1 MTGDSGLY
9 DEPMGTI
16 SQYAVYD
23 RIESPEAYATARLC
37 LMDSMGCALLGMQF
51 PACQRVVG
59 NSWLSEDP
67 VRMAF
72 KLGSAIRWL
81 DFNDTWLAAEWGHPS
96 DNFGALLAVGHHL
109 CRQGKV
115 ITVRDILRAA
125 IKAYEIQGVL
135 ALGNSFNRLG
145 FDHVILVRV
154 ASAAIATQLLG
165 GDEQQVSAAQSQA
178 WIDGAA
184 LRCYRQSPSVGSRK
198 SWAAGDATSR
208 GVFLAMLTREGEM
221 GYPRAL
227 TAKQWGFNDVVLRGG
242 TLLLPRPLGSYVMEN
257 ILFKVSFPAEFHAQ
271 TAVECAMRLHP
282 FVRNRWDD
290 IASILISTH
299 ESAVRIIDK
308 SGPLK
313 NAADRD
319 HCLQY
324 MVAVGLLNGQLK
336 ASDYEDTIARDL
348 RIDRLRSL
356 MTVVENPQFSRDY
369 LDPDKRSIANSLV
382 VRFKDGTST
391 SPQTI
396 EYPLGHQRRRAEAL
410 PLLRDK
416 FIQNASNALPAR
428 RVDELAQF
436 FNEPEQLDSISVSS
450 FLDRFMVS
458 V

>member
-1 MTGDSGLY
+1 
-9 DEPMGTI
+9 
-16 SQYAVYD
+16 
-23 RIESPEAYATARLC
+23 
-37 LMDSMGCALLGMQF
+37 
-51 PACQRVVG
+51 
-59 NSWLSEDP
+59 
-67 VRMAF
+67 
-72 KLGSAIRWL
+72 
-81 DFNDTWLAAEWGHPS
+81 
-96 DNFGALLAVGHHL
+96 
-109 CRQGKV
+109 
-115 ITVRDILRAA
+115 
-125 IKAYEIQGVL
+125 
-135 ALGNSFNRLG
+135 
-145 FDHVILVRV
+145 
-154 ASAAIATQLLG
+154 
-165 GDEQQVSAAQSQA
+165 
-178 WIDGAA
+178 
-184 LRCYRQSPSVGSRK
+184 
-198 SWAAGDATSR
+198 
-208 GVFLAMLTREGEM
+208 
-221 GYPRAL
+221 
-227 TAKQWGFNDVVLRGG
+227 
-242 TLLLPRPLGSYVMEN
+242 MEN